1 MCVVN
6 PAVRTSRKP
15 TIDEEEVQRLASQFG
30 EPLRRTYDVQAAGTT
45 LEQRWR
51 TDSDRRAEVIFAIQG
66 PGKGIWLHTK
76 HNYPHPIF
84 RLPSGGIDWDESV
97 LDALH
102 REIDEETGLSTIT
115 VERFVALLHYRFHRG
130 PSVVHFA
137 SYLFL
142 VQNLG
147 SKLENHSNAEV
158 AEFRAVLPCQIPQ
171 AAADLR
177 NILGER
183 RAWGHWRALAHDVLH
198 EMMKK

>member
-1 MCVVN
+1 MCVVD
-6 PAVRTSRKP
+6 PAVRSLHKP
-15 TIDEEEVQRLASQFG
+15 VIDEEEVQRLASQFG
-30 EPLRRTYDVQAAGTT
+30 EPLRQTYDVQAAGTT

-51 TDSDRRAEVIFAIQG
+51 TDSDRRAEVVFAIQG

-84 RLPSGGIDWDESV
+84 RLPSGGIEWTESV
-97 LDALH
+97 LDALY
-102 REIDEETGLSTIT
+102 REIDEETGLE
-115 VERFVALLHYRFHRG
+115 VAVQRFVGLLHYRFHRG

-142 VQNLG
+142 VQNLED
-147 SKLENHSNAEV
+147 KLDGLSNEEV
-158 AEFRAVLPCQIPQ
+158 AEFRSILPCQLPQ
-171 AAADLR
+171 VAADLR

-183 RAWGHWRALAHDVLH
+183 RAWGHWRAIAHDVLS